1 MGRLLKGS
9 LIGGLALGGT
19 VAALGAL
26 RRVLNPEPRYAPW
39 EKPSY
44 EEFEKKILVVGAGF
58 GGFTTAKK
66 LAEQLNDQ
74 EREDVGI
81 MVIARQNFFTFWPMV
96 ASIVSSDT
104 EAHNVAQPLRRSLI
118 TAGASYRRAEIKEVD
133 TQNKVVKAEGRPD
146 GELELHYDQLVLAL
160 GGEPNFFGIPGT
172 EEYALTMRGVQDAE
186 RVRNRV
192 IERFEEVTLMDG
204 EEIPDSKLTFVV
216 IGGGATGVET
226 ASELWTL
233 VHEVLAPDYPNI
245 DPHQVRIFLLEALD
259 HILPELDAAPRR
271 AARARLANQRIEVRT
286 EALAEEITADR
297 VKLQDG
303 DEIMTEN
310 VVWTAGNRPNAAI
323 YDLDLPIDEQNGIKV
338 DEYLRVEGYSD
349 VWALGDCAAIPDVR
363 EENGGI
369 IPPNA
374 QAAVQEGKTLAKNI
388 LAALDG
394 EELEEFVF
402 KPQGQLVELGSD
414 FAVNE
419 VMGIHFTGRLAS
431 MFWRLAYLARLDSPQ
446 AGARIVTDWV
456 VNYFLSPAVTQ
467 FRDEEA

>member
-19 VAALGAL
+19 AVALGAL

-39 EKPSY
+39 ERPSY
-44 EEFEKKILVVGAGF
+44 EEFEKKVLIVGAGF

-118 TAGASYRRAEIKEVD
+118 TAGASYRRAEVKEVD
-133 TQNKVVKAEGRPD
+133 TENKTLKAEGRPD
-146 GELELHYDQLVLAL
+146 GELELPYDQLVLAL

-233 VHEVLAPDYPNI
+233 VHQVLAPDYPNI
-245 DPHQVRIFLLEALD
+245 DPYQVRIFLLEAMD
-259 HILPELDAAPRR
+259 HILPELDTAPRR

-297 VKLQDG
+297 VVLQGG

-310 VVWTAGNRPNAAI
+310 VIWTAGNRPNAAI
-323 YDLDLPIDEQNGIKV
+323 YDLDFPIDEQNGIKV

-363 EENGGI
+363 EENGQM

-374 QAAVQEGKTLAKNI
+374 QAAVQEGKTLAKNV

-394 EELEEFVF
+394 EGLEEFVF

-419 VMGIHFTGRLAS
+419 VMGLHFSGRLAS
-431 MFWRLAYLARLDSPQ
+431 IFWRLAYLSRLDSPL
-446 AGARIVTDWV
+446 AGARMVTDWLV
-456 VNYFLSPAVTQ
+456 GFFLQPAVTQ

>member
-19 VAALGAL
+19 AVALGAL

-39 EKPSY
+39 ERPSY
-44 EEFEKKILVVGAGF
+44 EEFEKKVLIVGAGF

-81 MVIARQNFFTFWPMV
+81 MVIARENFFTFWPMV

-118 TAGASYRRAEIKEVD
+118 TAGASYRRAEVKEVD
-133 TQNKVVKAEGRPD
+133 TENKTLKAEGRPD
-146 GELELHYDQLVLAL
+146 GELELPYDQLVLAL

-172 EEYALTMRGVQDAE
+172 DEYAMTMRGVQDAE

-192 IERFEEVTLMDG
+192 IERFEEVTFMDSQ
-204 EEIPDSKLTFVV
+204 EIPDSKLTFVV

-245 DPHQVRIFLLEALD
+245 DPHQVRIFLLEAMD
-259 HILPELDAAPRR
+259 HILPELDPALRR
-271 AARARLANQRIEVRT
+271 TAQSRLNNQNIEVRT
-286 EALAEEITADR
+286 EALAEEITEDR
-297 VKLQDG
+297 VRLQDG

-323 YDLDLPIDEQNGIKV
+323 YDLGLPADEHNGIKV
-338 DEYLRVEGYSD
+338 DEYFRVEGHSNI
-349 VWALGDCAAIPDVR
+349 WAVGDCAAIPDIR
-363 EENGGI
+363 EENGEI

-374 QAAVQEGKTLAKNI
+374 QAAVQEGKTLAKNV
-388 LAALDG
+388 LAAIDG
-394 EELEEFVF
+394 DELERFEFR
-402 KPQGQLVELGSD
+402 PQGQLVELGSD

-419 VMGIHFTGRLAS
+419 VMGLHFTGRLAS
-431 MFWRLAYLARLDSPQ
+431 IFWRMAYLTRLDSPQ
-446 AGARIVTDWV
+446 VGSRIVADWLV
-456 VNYFLSPAVTQ
+456 SFFMRPAVTQ
-467 FRDEEA
+467 FRDVEE

>member
-1 MGRLLKGS
+1 
-9 LIGGLALGGT
+9 
-19 VAALGAL
+19 
-26 RRVLNPEPRYAPW
+26 
-39 EKPSY
+39 Y
-44 EEFEKKILVVGAGF
+44 EEFEKKVLIVGAGF

-66 LAEQLNDQ
+66 LAEQLEEQGRD
-74 EREDVGI
+74 DVGI
-81 MVIARQNFFTFWPMV
+81 MVIARNNFFSFWPMV
-96 ASIVSSDT
+96 ASIVSSDV

-118 TAGASYRRAEIKEVD
+118 TAGASYRRAEITGVD
-133 TQNKVVKAEGRPD
+133 HENKILQAEGRPHGD
-146 GELELHYDQLVLAL
+146 LELPYDQLVLAL

-172 EEYALTMRGVQDAE
+172 EEYAMTMRGVQDAE

-192 IERFEEVTLMDG
+192 IERFEEVTFMDSQ
-204 EEIPDSKLTFVV
+204 EIPDSKLTFVV

-245 DPHQVRIFLLEALD
+245 DPYRVRIFLLEAMD

-286 EALAEEITADR
+286 EALAEEITEDR
-297 VKLQDG
+297 VTLKGG
-303 DEIMTEN
+303 DEIMSEN
-310 VVWTAGNRPNAAI
+310 VIWTAGNRPNAAI

-338 DEYLRVEGYSD
+338 DKYLRVEGYSD
-349 VWALGDCAAIPDVR
+349 IWAIGDCAAIPDIR
-363 EENGGI
+363 EENGQM

-374 QAAVQEGKTLAKNI
+374 QAAVQEGKTLAKNV

-394 EELEEFVF
+394 EGMEEFVF

-419 VMGIHFTGRLAS
+419 VMGIHFSGRLAS
-431 MFWRLAYLARLDSPQ
+431 IFWRLAYLARLDSPQ
-446 AGARIVTDWV
+446 AGARIVTDWL
-456 VNYFLSPAVTQ
+456 VNFFLSPAVTQ
-467 FRDEEA
+467 FRDEDA